1 MALNDSVDSNVEVNR
16 LQNRIIDEIFFAFGM
31 RRSGLLRRLFG
42 PLFLKPAHHF
52 ASIVAKYQAMVPDI
66 GFGLT
71 ARQALPYFN
80 TLVYARGLELVPL
93 TGPLI
98 IASNHIG
105 GVDTLAVASC
115 FPRKDMKIMVSD
127 VGFLHTMSIADDYFI
142 FVPIDTPGRMT
153 ALQKAISHLMTGG
166 SVLVFAHGEV
176 EPDPELMAG
185 AKESIE
191 QWSPS
196 LEIMLRKVPAAQLQI
211 SLISGV
217 IQPAFMQNPI
227 VRLRRTLFAR
237 QKLAEFIQ
245 IMQQMVLPKSVHTE
259 AHITLSKPL
268 AVSDFGNER
277 MMPMI
282 IRAGQSLLTEHITH
296 LINEEHR
303 MP

>member
-1 MALNDSVDSNVEVNR
+1 
-16 LQNRIIDEIFFAFGM
+16 
-31 RRSGLLRRLFG
+31 
-42 PLFLKPAHHF
+42 
-52 ASIVAKYQAMVPDI
+52 
-66 GFGLT
+66 
-71 ARQALPYFN
+71 
-80 TLVYARGLELVPL
+80 
-93 TGPLI
+93 
-98 IASNHIG
+98 
-105 GVDTLAVASC
+105 
-115 FPRKDMKIMVSD
+115 
-127 VGFLHTMSIADDYFI
+127 
-142 FVPIDTPGRMT
+142 
-153 ALQKAISHLMTGG
+153 
-166 SVLVFAHGEV
+166 V

-259 AHITLSKPL
+259 ANITLSKPL

-282 IRAGQSLLTEHITH
+282 IRAGQSLLAEHITH
-296 LINEEHR
+296 FINEEHR